1 MQKNIDYLD
10 YLTCLLFFMGT
21 GSRGVNQQPIEII
34 GETACI
40 LS

>member
-10 YLTCLLFFMGT
+10 YLTHFNFFQGT
-21 GSRGVNQQPIEII
+21 GSRGVNQQPTEIT
-34 GETACI
+34 GETACK